1 MKADPRVP
9 REVRADHRHGFM
21 GEEDDFPPDFPD
33 GGVQC
38 LSCGHWYA
46 APAEDVPD
54 LLRAPAFRQ
63 DREGE
68 AWRSPIRC
76 PCEVG
81 RFGNQ
86 DGCGDVL

>member
-1 MKADPRVP
+1 MAAVVPTAVKADPRVP

-54 LLRAPAFRQ
+54 RLRAAVFHQ

-68 AWRSPIRC
+68 APRR
-76 PCEVG
+76 G
-81 RFGNQ
+81 RRFGSPTKL
-86 DGCGDVL
+86 GR